1 MDALLPDTNKITS
14 SMRYS
19 SLADSKCIRAGL
31 IFASGNLN
39 KEISNSALTDMAASI
54 ELMHTYSLIH
64 DDLPAMDDDQMRRGQ
79 ASSHIKFN
87 EATAILTG
95 DALQAL
101 AYENIASSPEI
112 TDLQKIAS
120 IKALANACG
129 HEGMILG
136 QQYDL
141 DAENDQYNDIKKIHK
156 LKTGKLIQVAMTMPH
171 LGNDKQKN
179 QLEVLDE
186 VGENLGLAF
195 QIIDDVLEASSDSTT
210 LGKSNQSDLVN
221 EKLTY
226 VSVYGKQ
233 ASIEQAH
240 ALSSAC
246 ISRLESSFNMDEVAE
261 LLELAKFMVERKS
274 SGKFTLSKTGVL
286 GGLAGISENI
296 FILTLSF
303 DHEFS

>member
-1 MDALLPDTNKITS
+1 MSLSFLSECKEKVFNRIDALVPDVNKIAS

-19 SLADSKCIRAGL
+19 ALADSKCIRAGL

-39 KEISNSALTDMAASI
+39 NEISNSALIDMAASI

-64 DDLPAMDDDQMRRGQ
+64 DDLPSMDNDEMRRGQ
-79 ASSHIKFN
+79 ASNHIKFN

-101 AYENIASSPEI
+101 AYENIVSSPEI

-141 DAENDQYNDIKKIHK
+141 DAENNEYNDIKKIHE
-156 LKTGKLIQVAMTMPH
+156 LKTGKLIRVAITMPH
-171 LGNDKQKN
+171 LGNEKQKN
-179 QLEVLDE
+179 QLIILDE
-186 VGENLGLAF
+186 VGKDLGLAF

-221 EKLTY
+221 KKLTY
-226 VSVYGKQ
+226 VSAFGKQ
-233 ASIEQAH
+233 ASIDQAH
-240 ALSSAC
+240 ALSNAC
-246 ISRLESSFNMDEVAE
+246 IAKLESSFNNNEVAE
-261 LLELAKFMVERKS
+261 LLELATFMVERK
-274 SGKFTLSKTGVL
+274 
-286 GGLAGISENI
+286 N
-296 FILTLSF
+296 
-303 DHEFS
+303 

>member
-1 MDALLPDTNKITS
+1 MSLSFLSECKEKVLNRIDALLPDSNKIVS

-19 SLADSKCIRAGL
+19 AMADSKCIRAGL

-39 KEISNSALTDMAASI
+39 KEISNPALIDMATSI

-64 DDLPAMDDDQMRRGQ
+64 DDLPSMDNDNIRRGQ
-79 ASSHIKFN
+79 ASNHIKFN

-101 AYENIASSPEI
+101 AYENIVSSSEI
-112 TDLQKIAS
+112 NHEQKIAS
-120 IKALANACG
+120 IKALSNACG

-141 DAENDQYNDIKKIHK
+141 DAENNEYNDIKKIHE

-171 LGNDKQKN
+171 LGDEKQKN
-179 QLEVLDE
+179 KLMVLDG
-186 VGENLGLAF
+186 VGKNLGLAF
-195 QIIDDVLEASSDSTT
+195 QIMDDVLEISSDSGT

-226 VSVYGKQ
+226 VSAYGKKE
-233 ASIEQAH
+233 SIEQAH
-240 ALSSAC
+240 ALSRAC
-246 ISRLESSFNMDEVAE
+246 ISKLQDCFDETEVMN
-261 LLELAKFMVERKS
+261 LVGLARFMVERK
-274 SGKFTLSKTGVL
+274 
-286 GGLAGISENI
+286 N
-296 FILTLSF
+296 
-303 DHEFS
+303 